1 MQKFPSDIIRI
12 NVCEWRLEGERR
24 KGGDRRERELNTYDP
39 RFRQVGRPTYFLPVG
54 KQPSGNHDPKYDL
67 IALQN
72 DLDGERPKAI

>member
-1 MQKFPSDIIRI
+1 MRVEAGGREEK
-12 NVCEWRLEGERR
+12 RR
-24 KGGDRRERELNTYDP
+24 GSERERESQILTTRDSG
-39 RFRQVGRPTYFLPVG
+39 RQAGRPTYFLPVG